1 MLDNVAM
8 SALCKRATSGRRRTS
23 SSASASAGSQS
34 RFWKNASNNSS
45 LALRSSGRVTTIAHS
60 RTIAS
65 SFLPAR
71 SNARIGS

>member
-1 MLDNVAM
+1 MLDSAAM

-23 SSASASAGSQS
+23 SSVSASAGGQS
-34 RFWKNASNNSS
+34 RFWKNASNNNS
-45 LALRSSGRVTTIAHS
+45 LTLRSSGRVTTIAQS

-71 SNARIGS
+71 SCARIGS